1 MRMGDIGHL
10 SDMDKIDDHYQ
21 HKELK
26 MRLAAAKIVSS
37 SLLAIW
43 GFANAQTPTP
53 PPVAPKSPS
62 PPAAQVLA
70 PQGVFAQIDTKL
82 GQEALRLLSQGTAQQ
97 QQGVLERVRAAPE
110 RFQPPVFYV
119 LSQVLFKAGQ
129 QEEAAFW
136 FYAGQLRARF
146 DANRCTDA
154 TARQAV
160 DVMNQ
165 SYGGPINRYLFQ
177 DLNKAQ
183 ELITKVVEWD
193 RKTPH
198 AYDPR
203 WINLHGIQ
211 AVQAAKDP
219 QLAAKL
225 TQESLSLPQSQWA
238 ALAEQTRT
246 KYLQGFKDAIT
257 QLKVESK

>member
-1 MRMGDIGHL
+1 MVTPESILTL
-10 SDMDKIDDHYQ
+10 S
-21 HKELK
+21 
-26 MRLAAAKIVSS
+26 RRAV
-37 SLLAIW
+37 
-43 GFANAQTPTP
+43 
-53 PPVAPKSPS
+53 VAP
-62 PPAAQVLA
+62 
-70 PQGVFAQIDTKL
+70 
-82 GQEALRLLSQGTAQQ
+82 
-97 QQGVLERVRAAPE
+97 
-110 RFQPPVFYV
+110 
-119 LSQVLFKAGQ
+119 AGH
-129 QEEAAFW
+129 
-136 FYAGQLRARF
+136 GK
-146 DANRCTDA
+146 T
-154 TARQAV
+154 
-160 DVMNQ
+160 
-165 SYGGPINRYLFQ
+165 
-177 DLNKAQ
+177 
-183 ELITKVVEWD
+183 ELIAKVVEWD

>member
-1 MRMGDIGHL
+1 MSHVRAKWVTSALLAL
-10 SDMDKIDDHYQ
+10 SGFAHAQ
-21 HKELK
+21 TQQPS
-26 MRLAAAKIVSS
+26 AAAK
-37 SLLAIW
+37 
-43 GFANAQTPTP
+43 P
-53 PPVAPKSPS
+53 PPQPPS
-62 PPAAQVLA
+62 AQVLA
-70 PQGVFAQIDTKL
+70 PQGVYAQIDTKL
-82 GQEALRLLSQGTAQQ
+82 GQEALRLLSQGTPQQ
-97 QQGVLERVRAAPE
+97 QQSVLERVRATPE

-129 QEEAAFW
+129 REEAAFW

-146 DANRCTDA
+146 DANRCTDT

-177 DLNKAQ
+177 DLSKAQ
-183 ELITKVVEWD
+183 ELISKVVDWD
-193 RKTPH
+193 RKTPY

-219 QLAAKL
+219 QLAARL
-225 TQESLSLPQSQWA
+225 TAESLSLPQSQWA

-257 QLKVESK
+257 QLKVETQ